1 MACWWRGPSPRWAA
15 SESPSPGPIL
25 IQPHVPSSLGLDC
38 SNNSPLSQAWIM
50 QTLSNLNIKWIKGGR
65 SYQQSRKL
73 QDERE
78 ISLKPLNIFINTAG
92 IMLKIWVS
100 FKTVNCL
107 LKLCKILPD
116 PSSTSTIDQSRLFT
130 SRSPDLKTPPSPNWI
145 HFPSKLDPKSRNFYW
160 ALLKSQD
167 QDHIAGS

>member
-25 IQPHVPSSLGLDC
+25 IQPHVPSSSGLDC

-73 QDERE
+73 QAERE
-78 ISLKPLNIFINTAG
+78 ISVKPLNVFINTSA

-100 FKTVNCL
+100 FKTVKAGCWNYA
-107 LKLCKILPD
+107 KSSPILPLLLFS
-116 PSSTSTIDQSRLFT
+116 PSCFQAKVQIWRPLQVPIESKFPQS
-130 SRSPDLKTPPSPNWI
+130 
-145 HFPSKLDPKSRNFYW
+145 
-160 ALLKSQD
+160 
-167 QDHIAGS
+167 